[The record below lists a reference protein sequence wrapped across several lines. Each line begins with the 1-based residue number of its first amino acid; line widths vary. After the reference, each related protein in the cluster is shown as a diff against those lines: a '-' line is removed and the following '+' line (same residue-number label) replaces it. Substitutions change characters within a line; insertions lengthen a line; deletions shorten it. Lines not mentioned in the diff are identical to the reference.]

1 MAQAY
6 TPGLQL
12 SASTRVEKIRE
23 LPLPGKVLVQ
33 VGDKVSAATQVLSAE
48 RPGELDILR
57 IADRLGFEPPD
68 VVPHMK
74 VKVGD
79 TVHQG
84 QRLCEMKTFF
94 GLFQN
99 EVCSPIDGTVEFFL
113 EANAHLGLR
122 HPSVPLTVNAYIDG
136 IVTNIE
142 AGKSVTIE
150 CEASLIQGI
159 FGVGGER
166 HGTLHV
172 LAVDNSEVVEEKHLP
187 ENLAGK
193 VLIGGAS
200 FTSKAL
206 QKAASLQASA
216 VITGSIEAL
225 TLKNF
230 VGYEIGVSIT
240 GDEEVPFTLIIT
252 EGFGNLAI
260 SARIIDLAKQL
271 TGKFCSVNGATQV
284 RAGALRPEIIVAR
297 TQLQQT
303 SANLVPTS
311 ARGPSANTTLEVGA
325 MVRVVRVPYFGQ
337 MGNVIALPQEPMRV
351 PSGAIV
357 RVVNIKLHNGQE
369 VMVPR
374 ANVELLP
381 NA

>member
-6 TPGLQL
+6 APGLQL

-23 LPLPGKVLVQ
+23 LPLPGKVLVKI
-33 VGDKVSAATQVLSAE
+33 GDKVSASTEILSAE
-48 RPGELDILR
+48 LPGELDILR
-57 IADRLGFEPPD
+57 VADRLGFEPAD
-68 VVPHMK
+68 VISHMK

-79 TVHQG
+79 AVRQG
-84 QRLCEMKTFF
+84 QLLCEMKTFF

-99 EVCSPIDGTVEFFL
+99 EFRSPVDGTVEFFL

-122 HPSVPLTVNAYIDG
+122 QPSIPLTVNAYIDG

-142 AGKSVTIE
+142 PGKSVTIE

-172 LAVDNSEVVEEKHLP
+172 LAVDNSEVVEEKHIP
-187 ENLAGK
+187 ADVAGK
-193 VLIGGAS
+193 ILIGGAS
-200 FTSKAL
+200 FTIKAL
-206 QKAASLQASA
+206 QKAANGQASA
-216 VITGSIEAL
+216 VVTGSIEAH
-225 TLKNF
+225 TLKDF

-240 GDEEVPFTLIIT
+240 GDEDLPFTLIIT

-260 SARIIDLAKQL
+260 SKRIVDLANQL
-271 TGKFCSVNGATQV
+271 AGKFCSVNGATQV

-297 TQLQQT
+297 NQLQQT
-303 SANLVPTS
+303 SAQSSSAGTS
-311 ARGPSANTTLEVGA
+311 AGATLDVGA
-325 MVRVVRVPYFGQ
+325 IVRAVRVPYFGQ
-337 MGNVIALPQEPMRV
+337 IGEVIALPHEPLQIA
-351 PSGAIV
+351 SGATV
-357 RVVNIKLHNGQE
+357 RVVKVRLQCGQE
-369 VMVPR
+369 VMIPR

-381 NA
+381 VS